1 MIKYLLTALLIFLL
15 SFPAFSQIVQGG
27 VSENGQWYSTSG
39 SKHQIID
46 SQTNSPVSNAKITLP
61 KQKYTTYTD
70 SQGTFN
76 LNTNLSDSS
85 VLSVEKQGYRPF
97 SVTVNERIASHPIV
111 IGIEKSNVN
120 DIILSTEMIHLGDDS
135 FSSASA
141 NSGEFQGKAS
151 GAFYSK
157 MFIMPYNAL
166 SKKNYLVIG
175 SIIGIDSL
183 MARNMKQNTIV
194 NSYSSPPEVYLN
206 GSKIAEIQ
214 LNGDGQRI
222 RLPNNLIK
230 TGTNEVTLKTGRNMQ
245 RTDYIDYDDI
255 EFMNLSILTE

>member
-1 MIKYLLTALLIFLL
+1 MKFFITIVLIIIAI
-15 SFPAFSQIVQGG
+15 PAYSQIVQGG
-27 VSENGQWYSTSG
+27 VTENGQWYSSSG
-39 SKHQIID
+39 NKHQIVD
-46 SQTNSPVSNAKITLP
+46 SKTNSPVSNAKITLP
-61 KQKYTTYTD
+61 KQNFTTYTD

-76 LNTNLSDSS
+76 LDTSISDSS

-97 SVTVNERIASHPIV
+97 SVTINDKLASHPIV
-111 IGIEKSNVN
+111 IGIEKSNLN
-120 DIILSTEMIHLGDDS
+120 DVVLSTEMIHLGDDS
-135 FSSASA
+135 FSASSA

-157 MFIMPYNAL
+157 LFILPYNAL
-166 SKKNYLVIG
+166 SKKNYLIIG

-183 MARNMKQNTIV
+183 MARSMKQNSIT
-194 NSYSSPPEVYLN
+194 NSYSSPPEIYLN

-222 RLPNNLIK
+222 KLPNNLVK
-230 TGTNEVTLKTGRNMQ
+230 NGTNEITIKTGRNMQ

-255 EFMNLSILTE
+255 EFMNLSVITE